1 MLNVLLLNIV
11 SVFALQ
17 ILQIPKYEQFPNQ
30 SSPTCLTRYTES
42 MGDLTESIGDL
53 ALCIN

>member
-17 ILQIPKYEQFPNQ
+17 ILQIPKYEQFSNQ

-42 MGDLTESIGDL
+42 MGDLTESIGDF